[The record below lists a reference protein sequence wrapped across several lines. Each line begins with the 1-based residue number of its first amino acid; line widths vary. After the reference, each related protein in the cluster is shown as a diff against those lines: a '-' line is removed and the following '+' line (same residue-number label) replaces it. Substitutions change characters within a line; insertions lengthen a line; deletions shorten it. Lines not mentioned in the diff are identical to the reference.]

1 MDKDRT
7 KRIGY
12 ALGKLYALVCA
23 ACLISVTIALT
34 MKFIM
39 WIF

>member
-1 MDKDRT
+1 MDKDRV
-7 KRIGY
+7 RQIGY

-23 ACLISVTIALT
+23 ACIISVTVALT

-39 WIF
+39 WLF